1 MVDVI
6 KDRHARRGMRAVA
19 AIAAVVGSL
28 GLTAA
33 APAQFGSAAGFGE
46 MMTPY
51 FLRRDLT
58 LFADGLDLDEG
69 QSMIVESL
77 YWDYEDEHEAGKSRM
92 IERLGNMR
100 DELKN
105 LDRDQVLELVFKPF
119 EERSTEWETMRER
132 FVENVKAVLTSEQ
145 LERWPKFRRRLR
157 RDKELP
163 KGRLSGESANLF
175 HLVAELD
182 LDERTAMHIEP
193 ELDEYDL
200 TLDGALLVREKHMHD
215 SRLAMINSLRDED
228 TDTSLAIYERQIVA
242 RLAIRDTNDTFT
254 EIIADALP
262 SDVGEE
268 FRTMTYARAYPRV
281 YRAIA
286 AQRIFTEARQ
296 LEDLSAETLDAI
308 VELEDAFLDE
318 LTPLNERIRHL
329 IQQHEPAES
338 RYRAASFA
346 ARASGVRKPKPADP
360 TRPEFRRREELGR
373 TYVSL
378 LRDLLTPE
386 QFASLSGSQRFLG
399 RTVGGKSAGSDATG
413 SRDRSEKR
421 RLIEQMRHP
430 SLGASKRA
438 GDDN

>member
-6 KDRHARRGMRAVA
+6 NDRHARRGRRAVTATA
-19 AIAAVVGSL
+19 ALAGSL
-28 GLTAA
+28 GLTAI
-33 APAQFGSAAGFGE
+33 APAQFGEAAGFGE

-58 LFADGLDLDEG
+58 LFAEGLDLDEG

-77 YWDYEDEHEAGKSRM
+77 YWDYEDEHEAGKRRM
-92 IERLGNMR
+92 LERLSNMR
-100 DELKN
+100 NEFEN
-105 LDRDQVLELVFKPF
+105 LDRDQVLQLVFKPF
-119 EERSTEWETMRER
+119 EERSTEWEAMRER

-182 LDERTAMHIEP
+182 LDERTAMHVEP
-193 ELDEYDL
+193 ALDEYDL
-200 TLDGALLVREKHMHD
+200 TIDGDLLVREMHMHD
-215 SRLAMINSLRDED
+215 SRLAMMNSIRDD
-228 TDTSLAIYERQIVA
+228 DIDTSLAIYERQIVA
-242 RLAIRDTNDTFT
+242 RIAIRNTNDTFT
-254 EIIADALP
+254 EIIADTLP

-268 FRTMTYARAYPRV
+268 FRTMTYERAYPRV

-286 AQRIFTEARQ
+286 AQRIFKEARQ
-296 LEDLSAETLDAI
+296 LEDLATETLDAI
-308 VELEDAFLDE
+308 VELERAFLDE

-329 IQQHEPAES
+329 IQEHEPAQS
-338 RYRAASFA
+338 RHRAANFA
-346 ARASGVRKPKPADP
+346 ARASGVRKPKPTDP
-360 TRPEFRRREELGR
+360 TRLEFRKREELGR

-399 RTVGGKSAGSDATG
+399 RTIGKDASSRDATDN
-413 SRDRSEKR
+413 REWSEKR
-421 RLIEQMRHP
+421 RLIERNRHP
-430 SLGASKRA
+430 SLGASKKS
-438 GDDN
+438 GDDS